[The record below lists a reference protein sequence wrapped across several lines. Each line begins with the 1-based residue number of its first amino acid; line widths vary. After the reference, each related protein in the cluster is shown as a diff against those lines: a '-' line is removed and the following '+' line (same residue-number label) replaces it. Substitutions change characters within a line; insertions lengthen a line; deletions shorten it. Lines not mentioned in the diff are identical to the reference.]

1 MPLIYSVATLQ
12 AYLADRRRTLQI
24 GAKVRQSFLEL
35 EATLPSV
42 REIREVKLQH
52 AGNLAGVEGTH
63 SISITRA

>member
-52 AGNLAGVEGTH
+52 AGN
-63 SISITRA
+63 